1 MWHTVN
7 TITIYQTEYRR
18 DCICYTYNGANEAKK
33 EQWGKKAC
41 DFSFCLVVV
50 FVFSAVVHDS
60 LSHTHSHIHCV
71 SECVPVCVRTV
82 KMDLYNLPLNFTET
96 STRYTLFRSS
106 IHQRKGSIAIDW
118 TRPYKGKGSRKI
130 QRIHLHKSQYNGIL
144 SSFSPSGLI

>member
-1 MWHTVN
+1 MCVHTMA
-7 TITIYQTEYRR
+7 IYQTQYTESATSR
-18 DCICYTYNGANEAKK
+18 CICVFVMCIMGRMRQERKK
-33 EQWGKKAC
+33 KWTEGKKAC
-41 DFSFCLVVV
+41 DFSFCLAVV
-50 FVFSAVVHDS
+50 FVSSAVVC
-60 LSHTHSHIHCV
+60 LFCLPYV
-71 SECVPVCVRTV
+71 WAV
-82 KMDLYNLPLNFTET
+82 KMDLCNLPLNFTET